1 MVHKDR
7 SEFRAGSMVVRSYVI
22 RYLNSRRSGDDSK
35 PRDFLPPDNELRT
48 PFLCEILRLQ
58 IREQLRVGCLV
69 DLDTYLQ
76 QYPEIAEDTEAIEK
90 LRVEIE
96 DFTKF
101 NAATLELYNPVS
113 DQVGTRTTDV
123 DVATFSVVV
132 ERHSTIEDETVP
144 IKSTVRDTAKLTGT
158 ILAGHEILEVIGY
171 GGMGIVYRALDIR
184 RNTIVALKT
193 LSCFTPQSL
202 YYFKNEF
209 RLVADVTHPNLVNLY
224 ELVTEG
230 EHWFFTMEYVKGVD
244 FLTYTNVYEISEV
257 DHSRLLS
264 TLVQLANGIQALHQA
279 GRLHR
284 DLKPSNVM
292 VTHQGRVVI
301 LDFGLAIP
309 KDKSGAFE
317 LDGAVA
323 GTFRY
328 MSPEQASGKAL
339 TPASDWYSFG
349 TMIYETVSGNIPFS
363 TSGKKLLIE
372 KNNFDAPR
380 LQPFAANVHPD
391 LIVLNN
397 ELLSR
402 DPQSRPGGVEI
413 LRRLSHMT
421 AEAGAE
427 AKTDAASEV
436 LLPFVGR
443 DHELAQLRFVF
454 QQAMSNRRP
463 LVVDIQGKSGV
474 GKSSLIQYFIDEIQ
488 ERGNALVF
496 NGKCYE
502 HESVPFKALDSIVD
516 AITRHLMNATNLDE
530 ILPEDVGPLGQVF
543 PVLQRIPLVVGQ
555 VKSNAVDPLELR
567 RRAVIAF
574 RLLLRNLSKLHPL
587 VLCIDDLQWGDH
599 DSASLLFETLN
610 ADKIDNLM
618 LALTFRSEQ
627 TETSPF
633 LKTFFSKFSSAGVL
647 RCSLELKP
655 LTQADSFSLASR
667 MLTGVQPELIDSVV
681 RESGGNPL
689 FVAELIRYLQ
699 GTDGATRVDSRLS
712 LDDVLWQ
719 RISALPEVPRTLL
732 EIAAVHGRPIRQ
744 AEMLNAA
751 AIDLDQR
758 PALAMLRSGRLVR
771 STVVTG
777 EVEIESYHDRVR
789 ECVVAR
795 LQPDR
800 KRAIHASLAHALLDS
815 HQDEPEVLAGHF
827 FECGELLK
835 ARTYFEK
842 AAAQSAQSLAFERA
856 AELYKRVLE
865 IGVENDPQR
874 CEMNVKLGEAY
885 TNAGRGSEAA
895 KAYLAALHGASS
907 ERQLELKRRAAQQLL
922 TSGQVDEG
930 LQLLQET
937 LRAVGLSLA
946 SSQRKAFLSL
956 LFHRMKL
963 AVRGL
968 NFKERPEDQV
978 PSRLINQID
987 AGWAASLGLSMNDN
1001 TRAADI
1007 QTRHL
1012 LLALR
1017 AGEPARIAR
1026 ALAMEVPHMAGH
1038 TGTKM
1043 KRAAMAISSRAEE
1056 LARRLDD
1063 SYLIALVIS
1072 TRGVAE
1078 YLNERW
1084 QVAVELCQR
1093 GDRLFSEKCVGVA
1106 WERATTQSF
1115 ALWSLQQ
1122 AGDLKEL
1129 SLRAPVLI
1137 AEAESRGDLF
1147 AKTNMMCFQAI
1158 IELMHDQPQNAISLI
1173 EHTNQNWSHAS
1184 YHIQHYAFYQAR
1196 VTADLYAGDYTAA
1209 WKNACDGA
1217 QRFNNSFLKRIQ
1229 LFRVHVT
1236 LLQAYSALGLAR
1248 ISSSPQSLLKQAER
1262 LAQKLKKENT
1272 GWSLAAADFVLGVV
1286 AHQRNQTGQQNRL
1299 LSLASDRFE
1308 QNGMQLFAIA
1318 VRSRIAELD
1327 SSSSE
1332 SVGELSTKLRL
1343 HGVENPERMI
1353 AAWAPGC

>member
-7 SEFRAGSMVVRSYVI
+7 FEYLASSMVVRSHVI
-22 RYLNSRRSGDDSK
+22 RYLNSRRSGGDCN
-35 PRDFLPPDNELRT
+35 PRVFLPAENELQKI
-48 PFLCEILRLQ
+48 FLYEILRLE
-58 IREQLRVGCLV
+58 IREQLRMGCLV
-69 DLDTYLQ
+69 NLDTYLQ
-76 QYPEIAEDTEAIEK
+76 QYPEIAMDTEAIEK
-90 LRVEIE
+90 LRVEIA

-101 NAATLELYNPVS
+101 SAATHELCDPIS

-123 DVATFSVVV
+123 EVAPSSVVV
-132 ERHSTIEDETVP
+132 ERHSTIQDETAP
-144 IKSTVRDTAKLTGT
+144 TMSTARDTATLTGT

-171 GGMGIVYRALDIR
+171 GGMGIVYRARDIR
-184 RNTIVALKT
+184 RKTIVALKT
-193 LSCFTPQSL
+193 LSSFTPQSL
-202 YYFKNEF
+202 YHFKNEF
-209 RLVADVTHPNLVNLY
+209 RLVSDVTHPNLVNLY

-230 EHWFFTMEYVKGVD
+230 EHWFFTMEYVEGVN
-244 FLTYTNVYEISEV
+244 FLSYTTAHEISEV

-264 TLVQLANGIQALHQA
+264 TLVQLASGIQALHQA

-292 VTHQGRVVI
+292 VTHHARVVI
-301 LDFGLAIP
+301 LDFGLALP

-317 LDGAVA
+317 LDGGVA
-323 GTFRY
+323 GTVRY
-328 MSPEQASGKAL
+328 MSPEQANGKAL

-363 TSGKKLLIE
+363 TSGRKLLIE
-372 KNNFDAPR
+372 KNNCDAPP
-380 LQPFAANVHPD
+380 LQPLATNVPPD
-391 LIVLNN
+391 LIALSN
-397 ELLSR
+397 ELLNR
-402 DPQSRPGGVEI
+402 NPQSRPGGVEI
-413 LRRLSHMT
+413 LRRLSQMT

-427 AKTDAASEV
+427 AKADAACEV

-463 LVVDIQGKSGV
+463 LVVDIHGKSGV

-488 ERGNALVF
+488 GRGNALVF

-516 AITRHLMNATNLDE
+516 AMTRYLMNATNLAE

-543 PVLQRIPLVVGQ
+543 PVLQRIPLVVAR
-555 VKSNAVDPLELR
+555 VKANAVDPLELR

-574 RLLLRNLSKLHPL
+574 RLLLRNLSTLHPL

-599 DSASLLFETLN
+599 DSAALLFETLN

-627 TETSPF
+627 TESSPF

-689 FVAELIRYLQ
+689 FVAELIRHLQ
-699 GTDGATRVDSRLS
+699 GTDSAARVDVQLS

-744 AEMLNAA
+744 SEVLNAA
-751 AIDLDQR
+751 AIDSDQR

-771 STVVTG
+771 STVNTG
-777 EVEIESYHDRVR
+777 DVEFESYHDRVR

-800 KRAIHASLAHALLDS
+800 KRAIHAALAQALTDT

-827 FECGELLK
+827 FECGELFQ

-856 AELYKRVLE
+856 AELYNRVLA
-865 IGVENDPQR
+865 IGVEDVPQR
-874 CEMNVKLGEAY
+874 CEINVKLGEAY

-895 KAYLAALHGASS
+895 KAYLEALQGASS
-907 ERQLELKRRAAQQLL
+907 EKQLELKRRAAQQLL

-946 SSQRKAFLSL
+946 GSQRKAFFSL
-956 LFHRMKL
+956 LFHRLKL

-968 NFKERPEDQV
+968 NFRERAEVQV
-978 PSRLINQID
+978 SRHLINQID

-1026 ALAMEVPHMAGH
+1026 SLAMEVPHMAGH

-1063 SYLIALVIS
+1063 SYLIALVMS

-1084 QVAVELCQR
+1084 QVALELCQH

-1129 SLRAPVLI
+1129 SRRAPILI

-1147 AKTNMMCFQAI
+1147 AKTNMMCFQAL
-1158 IELMHDQPQNAISLI
+1158 IELMRDQPQNAISLI
-1173 EHTNQNWSHAS
+1173 ERTNQNWSHAS
-1184 YHIQHYAFYQAR
+1184 YHIQHYAFHQAR
-1196 VTADLYAGDYTAA
+1196 VTADLYAGDFTAA
-1209 WKNACDGA
+1209 RKNACEGA
-1217 QRFNNSFLKRIQ
+1217 QLFNSSFLKRIQ

-1248 ISSSPQSLLKQAER
+1248 MASSPQSLLKQAER

-1272 GWSLAAADFVLGVV
+1272 GWSLAAAAYVLGMV
-1286 AHQRNQTGQQNRL
+1286 AHQRNQTSQQNL
-1299 LSLASDRFE
+1299 WLSLAANRFE

-1332 SVGELSTKLRL
+1332 SVDDLNTKLRL
-1343 HGVENPERMI
+1343 HGVENPSRMI